1 MKTKEKNEPTM
12 QIKCVVACKNSEGA
26 PDFYSCTVNCSKS
39 QYDNGDHYDM
49 AEGRAMDADYE
60 GPMVVYDE
68 KDGQRWMFNHFFSKQ
83 SDTKKA
89 R

>member
-1 MKTKEKNEPTM
+1 
-12 QIKCVVACKNSEGA
+12 
-26 PDFYSCTVNCSKS
+26 
-39 QYDNGDHYDM
+39 
-49 AEGRAMDADYE
+49 MDADYE

>member
-1 MKTKEKNEPTM
+1 MK
-12 QIKCVVACKNSEGA
+12 IKCVVACKNSEGA
-26 PDFYSCTVNCSKS
+26 PAFYSCAVNCSKS

-49 AEGRAMDADYE
+49 AESLAMDADFE
-60 GPMVVYDE
+60 KPMVVYDE
-68 KDGQRWMFNHFFSKQ
+68 KDGQRWLFRRFFSKQ